1 MKKETKDKGKIT
13 ELNLDKDVDIAIKD
27 YKDGTSE
34 FIFHFK
40 NLKEKKK
47 LKSEAKKLN
56 LSPEGYV
63 KILMLGGLSRKD
75 IMKIVDEYGSK
86 NKGK

>member
-13 ELNLDKDVDIAIKD
+13 ELNLGNDVDIAIKD

-47 LKSEAKKLN
+47 LENEAKKLN

-63 KILMLGGLSRKD
+63 KILMLGDLNRKN
-75 IMKIVDEYGSK
+75 IMKIVDDYGLK